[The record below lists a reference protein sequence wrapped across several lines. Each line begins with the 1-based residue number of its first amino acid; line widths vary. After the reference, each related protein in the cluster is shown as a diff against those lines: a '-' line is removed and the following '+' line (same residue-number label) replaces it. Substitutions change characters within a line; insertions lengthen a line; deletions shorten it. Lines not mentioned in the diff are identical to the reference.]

1 MRIIIYSLIILLATA
16 FLAENDVNADTH
28 HKTSIPAIKNTPLL
42 VADLSKDLIAITTRF
57 TGAEVLLFG
66 STNGIGDIIVVVR
79 APESQVV
86 VRRKKRTGGIWVNS
100 DRVIFKNVPGFYH
113 LAATQPIIDLLPE
126 TTLKKEQIGAKYLS
140 MKPFK
145 YVSEYQISDFT
156 KALIRNKEKVGLFNY
171 KFNKVEFQ
179 NNRLFRTKVN
189 LPSNVPTGDYI
200 ATTYLISDG
209 KIIER
214 TDTPLQVRKTGFE
227 SNVFDFANQHPSLY
241 GIVAILIALAA
252 GWIAGVVFRNV

>member
-1 MRIIIYSLIILLATA
+1 MRIISSSTIIFLVTV
-16 FLAENDVNADTH
+16 FLAVNYVNADTH
-28 HKTSIPAIKNTPLL
+28 QKASTPAITNATIL

-79 APESQVV
+79 APESKVV
-86 VRRKKRTGGIWVNS
+86 VRRKKRTGGIWINS

-113 LAATQPIIDLLPE
+113 VAATQPIMNLLPE
-126 TTLKKEQIGAKYLS
+126 KTLKKEQIGAKYLS

-145 YVSEYQISDFT
+145 SVSEYQTSDFT
-156 KALIRNKEKVGLFNY
+156 KALIRNKEKVGLFNS

-179 NNRLFRTKVN
+179 NNRLFRTKVK

-214 TDTPLQVRKTGFE
+214 TDTPLQVLKTGFE

-252 GWIAGVVFRNV
+252 GWFAGVIFRNV